1 MKLNFGLD
9 RFSGLYLLA
18 IFIVVFSIWAP
29 GLFPTMTTVHILAST
44 QSIAGMAALALL
56 IPMVTGNFDLSIGA
70 TANLAGVSAALVQ
83 VNGVMSAMPA
93 LLFGVFIGVTIGVI
107 NGFVIVKLRVNSFIA
122 TLGMGSIL
130 AAIMIIV
137 TNNQEPMPVEAGTF
151 TALTQTD
158 VLGFQSVIFYLIIL
172 ALVIWWVL
180 DRTPA
185 GRYMRAVGGNPEAA
199 RLTGIRVDRWVWI
212 SMICSASIAA
222 FAGVMFVSLTGP
234 ALGFGGTLLL
244 PAFAAV
250 FLGST
255 QLQPGRMNVWGTLI
269 AIFALATGVQGLQLV
284 TGVQWVS
291 AMFDGVALIAAV
303 ALAVGRE
310 RKLSKGGARRKDQ
323 SSEGIGE
330 NPDET
335 LLRLDEPGGNILDP
349 SEASKL
355 GRNAE

>member
-18 IFIVVFSIWAP
+18 VFIVVFSVWAP
-29 GLFPTMTTVHILAST
+29 GLFATMTTVHILAST
-44 QSIAGMAALALL
+44 QAIAGMAALALL

-70 TANLAGVSAALVQ
+70 TANLAGISAALVQ
-83 VNGVMSAMPA
+83 INGSMSAVPA
-93 LLFGVFIGVTIGVI
+93 LFFGVFIGMTIGLI
-107 NGFVIVKLRVNSFIA
+107 NGFIVVKLRVSSFIA

-130 AAIMIIV
+130 AAVQIIV
-137 TNNQEPMPVEAGTF
+137 TNNQEPMPVEPGTF

-199 RLTGIRVDRWVWI
+199 RLTGIRVDRWVWT
-212 SMICSASIAA
+212 SLICSGSIAG
-222 FAGVMFVSLTGP
+222 FAGVLFVSLTGP
-234 ALGFGGTLLL
+234 ALGFGATLLL

-310 RKLSKGGARRKDQ
+310 RKLSKGGARRKDK